1 MSSEISFIQKLASW
15 NNFLRSVV
23 KSIIHQVLH
32 TTDENT
38 DNVKSPEVLIIYLLI
53 PYYSDKGLSLLKSCL
68 RKIRSNWVK
77 ALSIR
82 FRTQYDVNKIEFYCN
97 TKDKTAVLCNFF
109 VVYDFSCPGCGTNY
123 ISKTERTLYERT
135 IEHAWMIIT
144 VLFTN
149 ISTTAQVSNICLIL
163 RLSIC
168 HFLRHHHQFKTVT
181 NLI

>member
-1 MSSEISFIQKLASW
+1 MSFSLGRVTSPCFSPYRKVSY
-15 NNFLRSVV
+15 S
-23 KSIIHQVLH
+23 
-32 TTDENT
+32 TDEST
-38 DNVKSPEVLIIYLLI
+38 DNADSPEVLTIYVRM

-68 RKIRSNWVK
+68 RKIRSNCVK
-77 ALSIR
+77 TISIR
-82 FRTQYDVNKIEFYCN
+82 FRTQYDVNKIEFYCSS
-97 TKDKTAVLCNFF
+97 KDKTAVLCNFF

-144 VLFTN
+144 VLLTN

-163 RLSIC
+163 CLCIR

-181 NLI
+181 NVI